1 MEAVNIR
8 TCGSVSICP
17 CGSYYSEVVGVFVLN
32 IRTCG
37 SESVCPCGSGWYILW
52 IVIALNI

>member
-1 MEAVNIR
+1 M
-8 TCGSVSICP
+8 SICP